1 MRKKAIAEE
10 ITKDITTEDF
20 NYRWNDA
27 VVTLDDYKRLVQ
39 EHQEWVEEQE
49 KKALAA
55 STPSTTKRSKKN
67 T

>member
-1 MRKKAIAEE
+1 VRKKSIAEE
-10 ITKDITTEDF
+10 VTKDITTEDF
-20 NYRWNDA
+20 TYRWNDT
-27 VVTLDDYKRLVQ
+27 VVSLDDYKRLVQ
-39 EHQEWVEEQE
+39 EHQDWVEEQE

>member
-1 MRKKAIAEE
+1 MRKKAVAEE
-10 ITKDITTEDF
+10 ITRDINMDDF
-20 NYRWNDA
+20 THRWNDT
-27 VVTLDDYKRLVQ
+27 VISLDDYKRLVQ

-49 KKALAA
+49 KKAHAA

>member
-1 MRKKAIAEE
+1 MRKKSIAEE
-10 ITKDITTEDF
+10 VTKDITTEDF
-20 NYRWNDA
+20 TYRWNDT
-27 VVTLDDYKRLVQ
+27 VVSLDDYKRLVQ
-39 EHQEWVEEQE
+39 EHQDWVEEQE

>member
-1 MRKKAIAEE
+1 MRKKSITEE
-10 ITKDITTEDF
+10 ITKDISMDDF

-27 VVTLDDYKRLVQ
+27 VVSLDDYKRLVQ
-39 EHQEWVEEQE
+39 EHQDWVEEQE

>member
-10 ITKDITTEDF
+10 ITRDINMDDF
-20 NYRWNDA
+20 THRWNDT
-27 VVTLDDYKRLVQ
+27 VVSLDDYKRLVQ
-39 EHQEWVEEQE
+39 EHQDWVEEQE

>member
-10 ITKDITTEDF
+10 VSKDITTEDF
-20 NYRWNDA
+20 TYRWNDT
-27 VVTLDDYKRLVQ
+27 VVSLDDHKRLVQ
-39 EHQEWVEEQE
+39 DHQDWVEEQE

>member
-20 NYRWNDA
+20 NYRWNDT
-27 VVTLDDYKRLVQ
+27 VVSLDDYKRLVQ

-49 KKALAA
+49 KKAAAA
-55 STPSTTKRSKKN
+55 STPSTSKRSKKN

>member
-10 ITKDITTEDF
+10 VSKDITTEDF
-20 NYRWNDA
+20 THRWNDA
-27 VVTLDDYKRLVQ
+27 VVSLDDYKRLVQ

-49 KKALAA
+49 KKAAAA
-55 STPSTTKRSKKN
+55 STPSTSKRSKKN